1 MEMCLL
7 VGGAVAAFLGLL
19 VFIYWYNKAE
29 DQAGTAAGPHSE
41 DSGLVSRS
49 SNSENA
55 SISVV
60 HEQPRSLTE
69 WVNIEN
75 AVSASHYSSISDA

>member
-1 MEMCLL
+1 MEMCLA
-7 VGGAVAAFLGLL
+7 VGGVVVAFLGLL
-19 VFIYWYNKAE
+19 VFMYWYNKPE
-29 DQAGTAAGPHSE
+29 QRSGTAAGPLSE

-49 SNSENA
+49 SNSENP

-60 HEQPRSLTE
+60 HEQGRSLTE

-75 AVSASHYSSISDA
+75 AVSASHYSSISDE